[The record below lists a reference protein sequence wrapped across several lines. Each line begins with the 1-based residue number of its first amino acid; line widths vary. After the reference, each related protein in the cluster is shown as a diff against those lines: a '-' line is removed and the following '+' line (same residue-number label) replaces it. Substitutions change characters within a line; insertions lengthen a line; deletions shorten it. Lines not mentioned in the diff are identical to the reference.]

1 MNLHDI
7 HRKFGTSGLVIAVML
22 GLLLML
28 FFGYQLAMFQLQQ
41 DSRHSDV
48 ARDTLDALKTENSTL
63 TKSLNQR
70 TVALELAKMDV
81 EQTEALVS
89 ELEEEL
95 EGVRNQLAF
104 YQRVMAPEMTQDG
117 FLVDGVEVNPAAGA
131 DLFRLRF
138 VLLQQRN
145 NKAVIKG
152 DLLISVTGF
161 LDGEPVTIKAGQ
173 RGFLPEGPVV
183 YRFKFFQNV
192 DIDFTL
198 PKNFTPTSLNFAT
211 TVYQYTTRRGYYEKT
226 LPWQEIL
233 HSNKVSA
240 D

>member
-7 HRKFGTSGLVIAVML
+7 HRKFGTSGLVVSVLL
-22 GLLLML
+22 GLLMML
-28 FFGYQLAMFQLQQ
+28 FFGYQLALFNMKQSSLRADAQ
-41 DSRHSDV
+41 RE
-48 ARDTLDALKTENSTL
+48 TLDAIKNENNALRET
-63 TKSLNQR
+63 LNQR
-70 TVALELAKMDV
+70 TAALELAKMDI
-81 EQTEALVS
+81 EQTEDVVRALEQEMVG
-89 ELEEEL
+89 L
-95 EGVRNQLAF
+95 RNQLGF

-117 FLVDGVEVNPAAGA
+117 FFVDGVAVSPTVEA
-131 DLFRLRF
+131 DHFRLQF

-161 LDGEPVTIKAGQ
+161 LDGEPHTIKAGQ
-173 RGFLPEGPVV
+173 GEFLSEGPIV

-192 DIDFTL
+192 DVGFTL
-198 PKNFTPTSLNFAT
+198 PDNFTPTSLNFAT

-226 LPWQEIL
+226 LLWQDIL
-233 HSNKVSA
+233 DNSSVSP